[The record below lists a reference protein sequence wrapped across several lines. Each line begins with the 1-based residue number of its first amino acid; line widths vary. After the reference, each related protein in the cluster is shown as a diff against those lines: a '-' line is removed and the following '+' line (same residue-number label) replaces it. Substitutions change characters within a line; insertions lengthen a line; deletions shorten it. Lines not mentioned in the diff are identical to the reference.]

1 MSALDEWCQACGSL
15 HPAREP
21 CTEEKPATGPE
32 RHSWRTWVKTR
43 HGTEGIGVLVAPVES
58 AWRARILTYPDELWT
73 VSRGAGV
80 LKFYAD
86 TPQRAESDAVEY
98 IREFLKKA
106 GLEPLDTEPSSRGD
120 KKRSSSVRGS
130 SIHQT
135 AGNRTGLDTLG
146 MEHRC
151 RRKLC
156 GWQVRFGHNALNR
169 RADLANVS
177 ERGLFIETG
186 DPLETGSV
194 IRLELDAGGTTIPL
208 RGTVVWVRVAPASG
222 RPIGMG
228 LRLARP
234 PAMYL
239 DVVKKLA

>member
-43 HGTEGIGVLVAPVES
+43 HGTEGIGVQS

-106 GLEPLDTEPSSRGD
+106 GLEPLDTEPSSSAD

-130 SIHQT
+130 SI
-135 AGNRTGLDTLG
+135 
-146 MEHRC
+146 
-151 RRKLC
+151 
-156 GWQVRFGHNALNR
+156 
-169 RADLANVS
+169 
-177 ERGLFIETG
+177 
-186 DPLETGSV
+186 
-194 IRLELDAGGTTIPL
+194 RLELDAGGATIPL

-239 DVVKKLA
+239 DAVKKLA